1 MAEEPILAF
10 KLSRPTKFHCSACP
24 DVRDQGAFVI
34 TGEVSEM
41 IAAFQQHVARY
52 HKPDQTAKKVTTK

>member
-1 MAEEPILAF
+1 MSE
-10 KLSRPTKFHCSACP
+10 TKGH
-24 DVRDQGAFVI
+24 FVI

-52 HKPDQTAKKVTTK
+52 HNPDRTAKKVTTK